1 MWPRQAHLM
10 KPLTELTGRGSFIW
24 TDRQQK
30 AFDTLKSIMAAD
42 CLNVYPDYNQPF
54 EIYTNARD
62 YQLGAAII
70 QNKQH
75 IAYWSRSLQSNQL
88 KYTTTKKNC

>member
-1 MWPRQAHLM
+1 M

-30 AFDTLKSIMAAD
+30 AFDTLKSVMVAD
-42 CLNVYPDYNQPF
+42 CLNAYLDYDKPF
-54 EIYTNARD
+54 EIYTDASN

-70 QNKQH
+70 QDKRP
-75 IAYWSRSLQSNQL
+75 IAYWS
-88 KYTTTKKNC
+88 